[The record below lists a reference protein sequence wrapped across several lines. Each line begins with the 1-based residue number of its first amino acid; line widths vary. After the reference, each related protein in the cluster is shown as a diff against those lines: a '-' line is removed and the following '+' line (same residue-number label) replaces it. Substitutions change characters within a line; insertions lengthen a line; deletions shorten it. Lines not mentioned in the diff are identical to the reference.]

1 MSPKIPQAAAVV
13 LVKGSKTYI
22 SKRINSSTY
31 QNYWQNPG
39 GKLEAGETPLQA
51 IVRETKEETG
61 LNLAAKRF
69 LSLAYQIIT
78 GEAGKKYGVT
88 TFIVKLESRERPK
101 RTEKKHSS
109 WKAVNLADIMKM
121 GPLVPA
127 LESQIPKI
135 NELVEQLA

>member
-1 MSPKIPQAAAVV
+1 MKKTIPQAAAVV
-13 LVKGSKTYI
+13 LVKGDKTYV
-22 SKRINSSTY
+22 SKRLGSSTY

-39 GKLEAGETPLQA
+39 GKLEDGETALQA

-69 LSLAYQIIT
+69 FNLAYQIIT

-88 TFIVKLESRERPK
+88 TFLVQLESKERPK
-101 RTEKKHSS
+101 RTEKKHSG
-109 WKAVNLADIMKM
+109 WKAVKLADIMAV

-127 LESQIPKI
+127 LQSQLPKI
-135 NELVEQLA
+135 SEVLGV